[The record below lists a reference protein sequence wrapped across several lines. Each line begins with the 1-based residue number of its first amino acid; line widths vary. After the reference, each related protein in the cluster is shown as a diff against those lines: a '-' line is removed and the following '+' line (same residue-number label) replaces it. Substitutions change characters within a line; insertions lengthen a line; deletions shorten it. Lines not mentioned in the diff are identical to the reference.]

1 MAGIYVREFLG
12 QTRAIG
18 TAAPALYRR
27 LVVDGHS
34 AEIEGLKAEPK
45 HAAPRCCFL
54 GLSFAAVHTLACTPA
69 VERPSGERGGGE
81 EEERWAQGLFEIVDC
96 GRKFDTLKKV
106 HRYVSDGLRDGE
118 GEKLLVSVLFQSLLL
133 SSSVLPQSLSAE

>member
-1 MAGIYVREFLG
+1 VAGIYVREFLG

-69 VERPSGERGGGE
+69 VKRPSGERGGGE
-81 EEERWAQGLFEIVDC
+81 RR
-96 GRKFDTLKKV
+96 RKV
-106 HRYVSDGLRDGE
+106 GAGSI
-118 GEKLLVSVLFQSLLL
+118 
-133 SSSVLPQSLSAE
+133 